1 MLNYFEE
8 IYFKI
13 QVILFRYQKVKF
25 VLIEVLEVVNEIED
39 QKKKVIGF

>member
-25 VLIEVLEVVNEIED
+25 VLIETLEVVNEIED